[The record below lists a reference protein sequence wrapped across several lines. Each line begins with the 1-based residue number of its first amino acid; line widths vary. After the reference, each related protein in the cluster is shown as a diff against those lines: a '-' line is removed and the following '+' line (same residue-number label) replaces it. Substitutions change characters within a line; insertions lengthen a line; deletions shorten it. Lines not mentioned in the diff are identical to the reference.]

1 MTEPFYKRQPVLVG
15 CLGCVGV
22 SMLAMCGAGIFMGLL
37 GKGCVDKLG
46 AQMGVESLPALTMDA
61 MGAGF
66 GLEVDVDE
74 SGGRFRMVP
83 MQPRRVTCDD
93 LHQVVFPHLTGSLA
107 VLSIESVSHEEGPDG
122 RVQPVQLTCEWTGF
136 PTIDTPSGS
145 GAASSSAPAPSPGLP
160 LVPPVAPPPE
170 PSTAPEAE
178 ASPGE

>member
-46 AQMGVESLPALTMDA
+46 ARLPALTMDA

-160 LVPPVAPPPE
+160 LVPPVAPTPPE